1 MSYQTEFLR
10 NLASQNRVDDIP
22 ELETGV
28 FMTHYRPHLFQ
39 RMERIIMSQTQECA
53 IHKSEF
59 EKPPDL
65 SEGKYYIAN
74 TEDGGKPILV
84 IEKEVTHLLVGGKT
98 EIGKTAALYNLIDQI
113 VRKEG
118 TVWIVEMS
126 KKEAKNFIR
135 INPSFNYIP
144 LHKLKQNIYGPYRG
158 LGMARSNEVNLEII
172 CSITGLMTASSSYS
186 LRIQDE
192 LGKLITNG
200 RFSLPDML
208 DFMRTNQ
215 PKRGTLE
222 FDYWERINV
231 RLEKANRSGGSALS
245 CSRGFPV
252 DMMEESNLI
261 IQGTGT
267 DLEIAELRLTR
278 LILETYFRRLTI
290 PQEKLKP
297 LFICIDDAHLRLFD
311 RDRDRYGANLLTQ
324 LPNISRAVKMIFLIG
339 TQSPKSISDSIFE
352 NSSKL
357 LMNLTDSR
365 DQDLMARSMGLTREQ
380 KEYCYDLKTGEGV
393 LKLISDRWI
402 KPMPIRIP
410 FFEIPHDVS
419 DEEAEEHSKDF
430 IEELNRYVEPRSNIL
445 LEKLKRDK
453 IRDLKK
459 EEEVYLIHILNNPF
473 LNEAERKVALGLSN
487 YMSNSIT
494 KGLVVKGH
502 IVKRRFHTGKPGNQP
517 VLQELTWKAK
527 NYLKSIGVR
536 IPAIRGKGG
545 IVHQNWARII
555 SEYWKGKSME
565 TFIEPSENG
574 ANTDVLIIDAEGNRT
589 AVEIALSSKNQVY
602 NIQRDLKH
610 FDKVIMTADTEILLE
625 KIKAEASNS
634 INGNNLNRVKFCI
647 LRDFLN

>member
-1 MSYQTEFLR
+1 MSFHIEYLR
-10 NLASQNRVDDIP
+10 ALASQNRVDDIP

-28 FMTHYRPHLFQ
+28 FMTHYRPSLFE

-65 SEGKYYIAN
+65 SEGKYHIAN

-84 IEKEVTHLLVGGKT
+84 IAKEITHLLVGGKT
-98 EIGKTAALYNLIDQI
+98 ETGKTVALYNLIDQI

-135 INPSFNYIP
+135 INQSFNYLP
-144 LHKLKQNIYGPYRG
+144 LHKLKQNIYGPYSG
-158 LGMARSNEVNLEII
+158 LDKARSNEVNLEII
-172 CSITGLMTASSSYS
+172 CAIMGLMTASSSYS
-186 LRIQDE
+186 LRIQDDLGE
-192 LGKLITNG
+192 LVTDGHFCL
-200 RFSLPDML
+200 RDML
-208 DFMRTNQ
+208 DFLKANP

-222 FDYWERINV
+222 FDYWERNCV
-231 RLEKANRSGGSALS
+231 RLDKMDRSGRSALS
-245 CSRGFPV
+245 CSQGFPIE
-252 DMMEESNLI
+252 MMEESNLI

-267 DLEIAELRLTR
+267 DLEVAEIRLTR
-278 LILETYFRRLTI
+278 LFLEVFFRRLEV
-290 PQEKLKP
+290 PREKLKP

-324 LPNISRAVKMIFLIG
+324 LPNVSRDVRMIFFIG
-339 TQSPKSISDSIFE
+339 TQSPKKISDSIFE

-365 DQDLMARSMGLTREQ
+365 DQDLMARSMGLTKEQ

-402 KPMPIRIP
+402 KPMPVRIP
-410 FFEIPHDVS
+410 FIEIPNDVS
-419 DEEAEEHSKDF
+419 DEEAEEHSRDF
-430 IEELNRYVEPRSNIL
+430 IEELERYVEPRSNIL

-473 LNEAERKVALGLSN
+473 LNEAERKEALGLSN

-494 KGLVVKGH
+494 KSLVVKGY
-502 IVKRRFHTGKPGNQP
+502 IIKRRFYTGRPGNQP

-527 NYLKSIGVR
+527 NHLKSTG
-536 IPAIRGKGG
+536 IRVPTIKGKGG

-555 SEYWKGKSME
+555 REFWKEKGME

-574 ANTDVLIIDAEGNRT
+574 ANTDVLIIDSKGKRT
-589 AVEIALSSKNQVY
+589 AIEIALSTKNQVY

-610 FDKVIMTADTEILLE
+610 FDNVIMTAETEILLE
-625 KIKAEASNS
+625 KIRAEACKS
-634 INGNNLNRVKFCI
+634 INGNNLYRVKFCV
-647 LRDFLN
+647 LRDFLS